1 MLEDKLVNILGA
13 LKMIDTNCFFFRV
26 TIYWNKIH
34 TDYIRGIPRQ
44 CLCTIAIVPTVSVF
58 TQQTIL
64 WGYPGATAGQLP
76 EARRWR

>member
-1 MLEDKLVNILGA
+1 
-13 LKMIDTNCFFFRV
+13 MIDTKCFFFAV
-26 TIYWNKIH
+26 TIY

-44 CLCTIAIVPTVSVF
+44 CLCTFAIVPEVSVF
-58 TQQTIL
+58 AQQTIL